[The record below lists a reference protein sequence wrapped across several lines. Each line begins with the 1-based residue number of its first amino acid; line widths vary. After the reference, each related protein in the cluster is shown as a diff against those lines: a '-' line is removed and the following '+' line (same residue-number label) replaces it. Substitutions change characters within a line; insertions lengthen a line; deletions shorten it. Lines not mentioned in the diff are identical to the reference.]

1 MLNISNDKIENILNE
16 DQLYSLKTLKTPG
29 LGRTLAKVLLAMTG
43 IIMLSM
49 FLPWQQNIHGSGTL
63 TALSPENRPQKV
75 ETAIA
80 GRIEH
85 WKVVEGQLVAK
96 GDTILSL
103 TEIKEKYFDP
113 NLLLRLNEQLAAKE
127 SSLDAKEMK
136 KKALENQVVAL
147 RQALVI
153 KLQQVKNKLKQSG
166 LKLES
171 DSIGFETEKINF
183 QNAENIFE
191 RNKSRYEAGN
201 IPLTKFQEIENKYQM
216 SRAKFVSSENKWLQS
231 KASLINA
238 MVEIAGTQAEY
249 SDKISKSQSELNATI
264 ADFYDTQG
272 SLAKMQNELANM
284 TIRNRQYQVLA
295 PQTGYIVRA
304 MKAGIGETI
313 KEGEAICIIM
323 PSTDDKASE
332 MFVKAMD
339 IPFISTGRKVRI
351 QFDGWP
357 ALQFS
362 GFPNVSVG
370 TFGGIVQVI
379 DRVDSKGGKFR
390 ILVKPDPDEDA
401 WPEQLRMG
409 SGIKGWVMLN
419 NVPIWFELWRQ
430 LNGFPPSIYENGVIV
445 MEKE

>member
-238 MVEIAGTQAEY
+238 M
-249 SDKISKSQSELNATI
+249 
-264 ADFYDTQG
+264 
-272 SLAKMQNELANM
+272 
-284 TIRNRQYQVLA
+284 
-295 PQTGYIVRA
+295 
-304 MKAGIGETI
+304 
-313 KEGEAICIIM
+313 
-323 PSTDDKASE
+323 
-332 MFVKAMD
+332 
-339 IPFISTGRKVRI
+339 
-351 QFDGWP
+351 
-357 ALQFS
+357 
-362 GFPNVSVG
+362 
-370 TFGGIVQVI
+370 
-379 DRVDSKGGKFR
+379 
-390 ILVKPDPDEDA
+390 
-401 WPEQLRMG
+401 
-409 SGIKGWVMLN
+409 
-419 NVPIWFELWRQ
+419 
-430 LNGFPPSIYENGVIV
+430 
-445 MEKE
+445 